1 MRSSTRTRSRPLV
14 PRAAWPAAALLGGC
28 ATTDASP
35 FTHDLPGGVAWE
47 SPRDGEPLSAGAL
60 VELRARAYDRD
71 SPSFA
76 LEAVIRADG
85 QPLCPP
91 APPADDGAIACAA
104 ALPDG
109 EVELTVELVDGWG
122 RVAEDAVLVEV
133 APNAPPSVALSATVQ
148 GAHETGYTVWLE
160 GHARDPEGAPLAI
173 GLRSSEDGPLG
184 RPELDGGGAF
194 SVAAG
199 LRPGAHTLTLEAA
212 DPLGAFAVVEVELW
226 LDAPGPGACA
236 LTHPADGAV
245 FRVDAPLTLGAAVDP
260 SAGRQTVAWSSD
272 LDGLLAVA
280 VADGGGGARMEV
292 SGLQRA
298 DHVLTLEASDGCR
311 AEARVRAGGP
321 PVLSVDPPAPA
332 EGLAVLTGAV
342 SDLEDPPERLE
353 LRAYGED
360 GALLGA
366 ARPEDDGRL
375 WLSLPGLAAPGGPV
389 RVQVIDPDGMAAEA
403 WVTVPLSG

>member
-1 MRSSTRTRSRPLV
+1 
-14 PRAAWPAAALLGGC
+14 
-28 ATTDASP
+28 
-35 FTHDLPGGVAWE
+35 
-47 SPRDGEPLSAGAL
+47 
-60 VELRARAYDRD
+60 
-71 SPSFA
+71 
-76 LEAVIRADG
+76 
-85 QPLCPP
+85 
-91 APPADDGAIACAA
+91 
-104 ALPDG
+104 
-109 EVELTVELVDGWG
+109 
-122 RVAEDAVLVEV
+122 
-133 APNAPPSVALSATVQ
+133 
-148 GAHETGYTVWLE
+148 
-160 GHARDPEGAPLAI
+160 
-173 GLRSSEDGPLG
+173 
-184 RPELDGGGAF
+184 
-194 SVAAG
+194 
-199 LRPGAHTLTLEAA
+199 
-212 DPLGAFAVVEVELW
+212 
-226 LDAPGPGACA
+226 
-236 LTHPADGAV
+236 
-245 FRVDAPLTLGAAVDP
+245 
-260 SAGRQTVAWSSD
+260 
-272 LDGLLAVA
+272 
-280 VADGGGGARMEV
+280 MEV